1 MTNTNER
8 LMKYEESLVA
18 GWQKIDWP
26 IRYAESGANAEMRVP
41 KNGYR
46 IKNGRQ
52 EVENFEELTTDV

>member
-1 MTNTNER
+1 MANTSER
-8 LMKYEESLVA
+8 LVKYEEPLVA

-26 IRYAESGANAEMRVP
+26 IRYAEPGANAEMRVP

-52 EVENFEELTTDV
+52 